1 MRYCRTNPL
10 TRADPAEFR
19 GPGVHH
25 NFDDSDSGYDVE
37 TGQKSR
43 SFGIGGYKGRI
54 IFLGDG
60 TEVLTDSDD
69 AEMFDN
75 VDEDKDLAS
84 QVSKS
89 NSGEGEET
97 SDGLPPRAPSP
108 PANEKKSGASTET
121 KTEPATKDTP
131 ATESKTEKKDE
142 SAKAETS
149 ATTKD

>member
-1 MRYCRTNPL
+1 M
-10 TRADPAEFR
+10 
-19 GPGVHH
+19 
-25 NFDDSDSGYDVE
+25 
-37 TGQKSR
+37 
-43 SFGIGGYKGRI
+43 
-54 IFLGDG
+54 
-60 TEVLTDSDD
+60 TDSDD

-97 SDGLPPRAPSP
+97 SDGLPQAPSP
-108 PANEKKSGASTET
+108 PANEKKSGVSTET

-131 ATESKTEKKDE
+131 ATETKTEKKE
-142 SAKAETS
+142 EEAKAATS

>member
-1 MRYCRTNPL
+1 M
-10 TRADPAEFR
+10 
-19 GPGVHH
+19 
-25 NFDDSDSGYDVE
+25 E

-75 VDEDKDLAS
+75 VDEDKDLDS

-97 SDGLPPRAPSP
+97 NDGHPPQAPSQ
-108 PANEKKSGASTET
+108 PANEKKSGESTETET

-131 ATESKTEKKDE
+131 ATETKTEKKKE
-142 SAKAETS
+142 EEAKTATS